1 MDGQQSYK
9 SSEEISDLIQKEINK
24 RVEYPIREL
33 GDLLYEMAK
42 NAQKKANLPEIEGLT
57 AVIDLFCNKHDN
69 NPMWCGHDIH
79 VDVYSKDKG
88 IRCLSDTT
96 DWPDRVKCTDYS
108 KIDFEL
114 YGPSQS
120 APFVQKIEDLI
131 LGTYNTLS
139 PRVLTDM
146 GKQYIHL
153 RAIVS
158 IDPNKPIKENPEI
171 SRDFYEFRY
180 NNNRSNIKMEWDF
193 YDPSELGYKNRRSN
207 INRTWDFYDLS
218 KL

>member
-1 MDGQQSYK
+1 MDSQQSYK

-24 RVEYPIREL
+24 RVDYPIREL
-33 GDLLYEMAK
+33 GDLLYKMAE
-42 NAQKKANLPEIEGLT
+42 NAQKKANLSEIEELT

-88 IRCLSDTT
+88 IRCLSNGPYL
-96 DWPDRVKCTDYS
+96 PDRVKCTDYS

-114 YGPSQS
+114 YDPSQS

-131 LGTYNTLS
+131 LGTYNILS

-146 GKQYIHL
+146 GEQHIHIRL
-153 RAIVS
+153 IYS
-158 IDPNKPIKENPEI
+158 INPNKPIKENPEI
-171 SRDFYEFRY
+171 SRGFYEFKY
-180 NNNRSNIKMEWDF
+180 NNDRSNIKMEWDF

-207 INRTWDFYDLS
+207 INRTWDFYDLF